1 MGVAH
6 HRHGRL
12 RGHVDVF
19 PIAMYTIIRNIHLL
33 LASFSLP
40 FLIMYGV
47 SAVQM
52 SHSTWFQMKPAVVER
67 EMPLA
72 AGESDARVVAREIMS
87 RQPAMKGE
95 LTNVQASAS
104 GLTLR
109 MVVPGTVHEVRY
121 DRASGVARIKTS
133 VAGAMGML
141 NRLHHWA
148 GFWHEPTSMKAWA
161 VFVGVVSLGLL
172 LLGASG
178 IYMWFTRRPERR
190 IGIAL
195 LTVNLIFAITI
206 LALLRSAGP

>member
-1 MGVAH
+1 
-6 HRHGRL
+6 
-12 RGHVDVF
+12 
-19 PIAMYTIIRNIHLL
+19 MYRIIRNVHLL

-40 FLIMYGV
+40 FLIMYAV

-52 SHSTWFQMKPAVVER
+52 GHSTWFQMKPAVVER
-67 EMPLA
+67 EMALDS
-72 AGESDARVVAREIMS
+72 GQSDARQLAREIMS

-95 LTNVQASAS
+95 LNNVQTSES

-109 MVVPGTVHEVRY
+109 IVVPGTVHEVRY

-133 VAGAMGML
+133 VAGVMGML

-148 GFWHEPTSMKAWA
+148 GFWHEPPSMKAWA
-161 VFVGVVSLGLL
+161 VFVAVVSAGLL

-178 IYMWFTRRPERR
+178 IYMWFTRRSERR

-195 LTVNLIFAITI
+195 LTVNLIFAITV
-206 LALLRSAGP
+206 LTLLRTAGP